1 MKEYA
6 FSFSKEIE
14 LNGEMYNCLD
24 GNVYGL
30 YDSEREAI
38 LDAMKEYEYS
48 GYEFTHLFVGKA
60 EYFVPRIDAESVL
73 EDLAQLADDNGYK
86 EDGYLE
92 NVKNEHISELD
103 KILTEAYLT
112 WENKHPEYRNSYY
125 LMTNAVRYS
134 IDQLKDKMY
143 EHIADLKSEIKE
155 LKKEKETIKQMFG
168 ATSLDLDAP
177 KEVDDDDE

>member
-1 MKEYA
+1 MKEYV
-6 FSFSKEIE
+6 FSFSNEIKSR
-14 LNGEMYNCLD
+14 GERYSYLD
-24 GNVYGL
+24 GVIYGI
-30 YDSEREAI
+30 YSSEKEAI
-38 LDAMKEYEYS
+38 IDAIQMCEYY
-48 GYEFTHLFVGKA
+48 GYEFTHLFVGQA
-60 EYFVPRIDAESVL
+60 EYFTPRIDSESIL
-73 EDLAQLADDNGYK
+73 ADLAQLAVDGGYDDD
-86 EDGYLE
+86 EYLA
-92 NVKNEHISELD
+92 NIKSRHLRELD

-112 WENKHPEYRNSYY
+112 WENKHPEYRNSDYS
-125 LMTNAVRYS
+125 MTNAVRYS